1 MLRTKH
7 SIVYT
12 PYMDVRSKAKVT
24 SKGQVTIPLAVRRQL
39 GVEAGDTIAFELTTD
54 GIRMTVDR
62 EPGVFAKWTGRWRS
76 GRGQT
81 AAEND
86 RWLRTVRGHDD
97 E

>member
-1 MLRTKH
+1 
-7 SIVYT
+7 
-12 PYMDVRSKAKVT
+12 MDVRSKAKVT

-81 AAEND
+81 AAEID